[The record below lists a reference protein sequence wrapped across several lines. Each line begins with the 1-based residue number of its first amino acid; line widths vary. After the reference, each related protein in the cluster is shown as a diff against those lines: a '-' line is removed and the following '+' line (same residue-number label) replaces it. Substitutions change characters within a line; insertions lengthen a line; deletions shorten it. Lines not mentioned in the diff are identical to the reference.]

1 LNSYSSGRRKSADV
15 QIAIF
20 QYLSVMVFLWLL
32 AGFWQLQVH
41 SPEIYAE
48 QAARNR
54 IKSLPL
60 PAPRGKILD
69 RDGRI
74 LVDNTPS
81 FKLRL
86 SRTELNREHLPIIA
100 EGLNIPY
107 DKLLER
113 LDRLRNSRA
122 PEYQSISIKE
132 DLSPSEVAF
141 VEAHKA
147 EFPELELIRSQRR
160 LYPQGGLAA
169 HVVGYVGEVSEAE
182 LHQADFV
189 MYDPGT
195 EVGKAGVER
204 RYNDILVGTDGSRQ
218 VMVDSRGR
226 SRGELGFVDAIPGR
240 SLRLTIDLDL
250 QVVAELAMDG
260 RRGAVVALDPN
271 SGEVLALVSSP
282 NYDPNHFVGGI
293 SSPQWRELTT
303 DPDKPLLNRAIQAQ
317 LAPGSTFKP
326 MMAMAALESGV
337 INEDFRVFCNGGAT
351 HYGHYY
357 RCWQRGGHGWVG
369 LREAIV
375 HSCDVF
381 FYAVGDKLGIDRI
394 AEYATE
400 FGLGRPTGID
410 LPNEEEGTVP
420 SSSWKIRLFRERWYA
435 GETISVSIGQG
446 ALTVTPLQ
454 LAYAIGGLA
463 MGGVWQQP
471 RLISDE
477 ELHRLRPNAKKPEP
491 RRVALSPA
499 AVEAVVG
506 GMWGVVN
513 APGGTGAR
521 AHLPGYDVCGKTGTA
536 QRVSNRFAATQ
547 TDEVYKDD
555 AWFVAFAPCQAP
567 EIVVTA
573 LYENGE
579 HSYYAAP
586 IVRDVI
592 KAYFDKKER
601 QRWTRQ
607 PPAAAADLSASAQ
620 QPAGRGQRETN
631 R

>member
-1 LNSYSSGRRKSADV
+1 MNSYSSGRRKGADV
-15 QIAIF
+15 QIAVF
-20 QYLSVMVFLWLL
+20 QYLSVMAFLWLL

-86 SRTELNREHLPIIA
+86 SRAELNRDHLPIIA
-100 EGLNIPY
+100 EGLNLPY
-107 DKLLER
+107 EKLLER
-113 LDRLRNSRA
+113 LERLRSARA
-122 PEYQSISIKE
+122 PEYQAISIKE
-132 DLSPSEVAF
+132 DLTPAEVAF

-169 HVVGYVGEVSEAE
+169 HVVGYVGEVSDAE
-182 LHQADFV
+182 LHQAEFV

-226 SRGELGFVDAIPGR
+226 SRGELGFVEAIPGR

-250 QVVAELAMDG
+250 QVVAELAMDD

-293 SSPQWRELTT
+293 SSPQWRQLTT
-303 DPDKPLLNRAIQAQ
+303 DPAKPLLNRAIQAQ

-326 MMAMAALESGV
+326 IELLGALESGA
-337 INEDFRVFCNGGAT
+337 ISEDFRVFCNGGAT
-351 HYGHYY
+351 HYGRYF
-357 RCWQRGGHGWVG
+357 RCWQKGGHGWVG
-369 LREAIV
+369 PREALIQ
-375 HSCDVF
+375 SCDVF
-381 FYAVGDKLGIDRI
+381 FYAVGNKLGIDQI
-394 AEYATE
+394 AEYAHRV
-400 FGLGRPTGID
+400 GLGQPTGID
-410 LPNEEEGTVP
+410 LPHEEEGVVP
-420 SSSWKIRLFRERWYA
+420 SSRWKIRLFRERWYA

-446 ALTVTPLQ
+446 ALTTTPLQ
-454 LAYAIGGLA
+454 MAYALGGLA
-463 MGGVWQQP
+463 LGGVWQQP

-477 ELHRLRPNAKKPEP
+477 EMSQLRPNFTKPAP
-491 RRVALSPA
+491 RRIPLAPA
-499 AVEAVVG
+499 AVKSVLD

-513 APGGTGAR
+513 TAGGTGAR
-521 AHLPGYDVCGKTGTA
+521 ARLPGYDVCGKTGTA

-547 TDEVYKDD
+547 SDESYRDD
-555 AWFVAFAPCQAP
+555 AWFVGLAPCQAP
-567 EIVVTA
+567 EIIVTA
-573 LYENGE
+573 LFENGE
-579 HSYYAAP
+579 HSYFAAP

-601 QRWTRQ
+601 ERWTRQ
-607 PPAAAADLSASAQ
+607 PPTAGSDLSAAAL
-620 QPAGRGQRETN
+620 QPAPPPSEEGQR
-631 R
+631 

>member
-81 FKLRL
+81 FRLRL
-86 SRTELNREHLPIIA
+86 SRAELDREHLPIIA
-100 EGLNIPY
+100 EGLNLPY
-107 DKLLER
+107 EKLLER
-113 LDRLRNSRA
+113 LERLRSSRA
-122 PEYQSISIKE
+122 PEYQAISIKE
-132 DLSPSEVAF
+132 DLTPAEVAF

-169 HVVGYVGEVSEAE
+169 HLVGYVGEVSDAE
-182 LHQADFV
+182 LHQAEFV
-189 MYDPGT
+189 IYDPGT

-226 SRGELGFVDAIPGR
+226 SRGELGFVEAVPGR

-250 QVVAELAMDG
+250 QVVAELAMQD

-282 NYDPNHFVGGI
+282 NYDPNQFVGGI
-293 SSPQWRELTT
+293 SSPHWRQLTT

-317 LAPGSTFKP
+317 LAPGSVFKP
-326 MMAMAALESGV
+326 IELMGALETGAIS
-337 INEDFRVFCNGGAT
+337 EEMRVFCNGGAT
-351 HYGHYY
+351 HYGRYF
-357 RCWQRGGHGWVG
+357 RCHKRGGHGWVG
-369 LREAIV
+369 PREALIQ
-375 HSCDVF
+375 SCDVF
-381 FYAVGDKLGIDRI
+381 FYAVGNKLGIDQI
-394 AEYATE
+394 AEHAQR
-400 FGLGRPTGID
+400 FGLGRATGID
-410 LPNEEEGTVP
+410 LPHEEEGVVP
-420 SSSWKIRLFRERWYA
+420 SSRWKIRLFRERWYA

-446 ALTVTPLQ
+446 ALTVTPIQ
-454 LAYAIGGLA
+454 IAYALGGLA
-463 MGGVWQQP
+463 LGGVWHQP

-477 ELHRLRPNAKKPEP
+477 EMSRLRPNFTRPEP
-491 RRVALSPA
+491 RQIALQPA
-499 AVEAVVG
+499 AVQLVRD

-513 APGGTGAR
+513 GGGTGGRAR
-521 AHLPGYDVCGKTGTA
+521 LPGLDVCGKTGTA

-547 TDEVYKDD
+547 SDERYLDD
-555 AWFVAFAPCQAP
+555 AWFVGMAPCQAP

-607 PPAAAADLSASAQ
+607 PPPNASDLSAAALQPPASAGAQ
-620 QPAGRGQRETN
+620 AQSP
-631 R
+631 